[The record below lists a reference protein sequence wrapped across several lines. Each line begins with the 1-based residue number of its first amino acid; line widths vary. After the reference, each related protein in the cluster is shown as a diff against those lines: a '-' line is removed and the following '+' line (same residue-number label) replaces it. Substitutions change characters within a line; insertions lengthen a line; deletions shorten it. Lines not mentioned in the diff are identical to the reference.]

1 MKRIWTAGLCA
12 AMLLCT
18 ACGDNTAEN
27 SAGDQA
33 ADGLTVQASDE
44 VEPAY
49 IDCIKRYFEAIDH
62 KDYET
67 YRAAMYPPYLEAYE
81 AYLEQDGTAPEDAFA
96 DLCARFDE
104 DGYDDWTLTEIDLS
118 YYPEEKVD
126 LDGFFDAYV
135 SAGFFDADFADTCRA
150 ETEEIRDVQFTL
162 YALYSGDAEAVPVV
176 SGSELMVVKT
186 ADGVYL
192 FG

>member
-1 MKRIWTAGLCA
+1 MKRIWMTGLCA
-12 AMLLCT
+12 ALLLCT
-18 ACGDNTAEN
+18 ACGESTSVD
-27 SAGDQA
+27 SAGNNP
-33 ADGLTVQASDE
+33 ADGLTVQAADE
-44 VEPAY
+44 VEQGY
-49 IDCIKRYFEAIDH
+49 SDCIKRYFEAIDY
-62 KDYET
+62 KDYEA

-81 AYLEQDGTAPEDAFA
+81 AFMAQNGSTLEDAFA
-96 DLCARFDE
+96 ELCTCFDE

-118 YYPEEKVD
+118 YYPEENVD

-135 SAGFFDADFADTCRA
+135 SAGIFDADFAETCRA
-150 ETEEIRDVQFTL
+150 ETEEIRDIQFTL

-176 SGSELMVVKT
+176 SGSELMAVKT